1 MWTLMKD
8 KKLQDF
14 FSERRITW
22 RYVVERAA
30 WQGAMW
36 ERLIRSVKVCLR
48 KVMGRTLLTE
58 VEAVINS
65 RPLTYLHTDCS
76 EPSSLTPVH
85 FLVGQ
90 RLTTLPPQPAQP
102 TPVGKPVTACAARM
116 TKRWQYRQKL
126 INDYWNGWRKKKTL
140 PHGTEISSSRQLKQA
155 Y

>member
-1 MWTLMKD
+1 MEIRCGESRLAGRDVGTSDTISEGLSAEGD
-8 KKLQDF
+8 GDHPSPVILSFEELQ
-14 FSERRITW
+14 
-22 RYVVERAA
+22 
-30 WQGAMW
+30 M
-36 ERLIRSVKVCLR
+36 
-48 KVMGRTLLTE
+48 LLTE

-65 RPLTYLHTDCS
+65 RPLTHLHTDCS